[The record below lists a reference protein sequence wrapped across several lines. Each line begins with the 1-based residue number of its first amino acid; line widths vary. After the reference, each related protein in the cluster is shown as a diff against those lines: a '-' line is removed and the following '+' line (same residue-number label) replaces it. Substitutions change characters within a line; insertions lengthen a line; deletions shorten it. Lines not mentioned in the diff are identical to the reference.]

1 MKYLLILFLL
11 ILISCSKPKSVLI
24 CGDHECINKAEAKQ
38 YFNDNLSIEVRI
50 ISKDREDRFDLV
62 SLNLKNDENKEIAV
76 VKNKKENEIKKLS
89 KEEIKIKKKE
99 LKEKIKIASIPKKNI
114 KTSEKKLSKTKKK
127 NESKD
132 ITKKKVLYD
141 NSYDICRKLDKCD
154 IDSITNYLIKISKKK
169 DFPDITVKN

>member
-76 VKNKKENEIKKLS
+76 VK
-89 KEEIKIKKKE
+89 IKKKMK
-99 LKEKIKIASIPKKNI
+99 LKNS
-114 KTSEKKLSKTKKK
+114 LKKK
-127 NESKD
+127 
-132 ITKKKVLYD
+132 
-141 NSYDICRKLDKCD
+141 
-154 IDSITNYLIKISKKK
+154 
-169 DFPDITVKN
+169 

>member
-1 MKYLLILFLL
+1 MRILFFLL
-11 ILISCSKPKSVLI
+11 IILLSSCAKSKSSFI
-24 CGDHECINKAEAKQ
+24 CGDHKCVNKAEAKQ

-50 ISKDREDRFDLV
+50 ISKDKEDRFDLV

-99 LKEKIKIASIPKKNI
+99 LKEKIKIASVPKKNI
-114 KTSEKKLSKTKKK
+114 KTSEKKLSKTEKKR
-127 NESKD
+127 ESKD

-141 NSYDICRKLDKCD
+141 KSYDICQKLDKCD

-169 DFPDITVKN
+169 DYPDITVKN

>member
-1 MKYLLILFLL
+1 MKYFLILPFL

-50 ISKDREDRFDLV
+50 ISKDKEDRFDLV

-76 VKNKKENEIKKLS
+76 VKIKKKEIKNSLKKKSKL
-89 KEEIKIKKKE
+89 KKE
-99 LKEKIKIASIPKKNI
+99 LKEKIKIASVPKKNI
-114 KTSEKKLSKTKKK
+114 KTSEKKLSKTEKKR
-127 NESKD
+127 ESKD

-141 NSYDICRKLDKCD
+141 KSYDICQKLDKCD

>member
-1 MKYLLILFLL
+1 MKYLLILSLL

-50 ISKDREDRFDLV
+50 ISKEREDRFDLV
-62 SLNLKNDENKEIAV
+62 SLNLKNYDKKEIGV
-76 VKNKKENEIKKLS
+76 VQNKKKKEIKKLS

-99 LKEKIKIASIPKKNI
+99 LKEKIKIASTPNKNI
-114 KTSEKKLSKTKKK
+114 KTSEKTLLKTEKKRGSKDSSKKK
-127 NESKD
+127 
-132 ITKKKVLYD
+132 ILYD
-141 NSYDICRKLDKCD
+141 KSYDICQKLDKCD

>member
-50 ISKDREDRFDLV
+50 ISKDKEDRFDLV

-76 VKNKKENEIKKLS
+76 VKNKKKMKLKNS
-89 KEEIKIKKKE
+89 LKKK
-99 LKEKIKIASIPKKNI
+99 
-114 KTSEKKLSKTKKK
+114 
-127 NESKD
+127 
-132 ITKKKVLYD
+132 
-141 NSYDICRKLDKCD
+141 
-154 IDSITNYLIKISKKK
+154 
-169 DFPDITVKN
+169 